1 MTNPDS
7 RPDFVLVGGRV
18 LTMADGGEP
27 AEAVAVADG
36 RIVATAA
43 RPDLRRLAPAG
54 TPILDVG
61 SRTICPGFV
70 DPHAHG
76 EVAARMIATTVD
88 CRAPGCTSIGD
99 VLETLREHIGEVESG
114 WLVAQANLFFDQKLR
129 EGRLPT
135 RTELDAVSTDTAI
148 ALRAGGHVT
157 VLNAR
162 ALELSGITRDYE
174 PPEHSVTGKPIVEC
188 DSTGL
193 PTGVVKEMDNVL
205 PLPTLDS
212 GELHDAL
219 ALGMRQLFTR
229 NGVTAI
235 GEISETVAGLRAID
249 RLQRT
254 GHLPLRVY
262 TYLWAPGTMSLDEAC
277 AWREI
282 LGDVGPMLSIN
293 GVKLF
298 ADGGYSAAS
307 AAVKHDYVGRPG
319 WKGAL
324 ALTRQQ
330 VADALVRTREAD
342 LQLALHANG
351 DRAQEEVCAAIETA
365 GGAPPGRRRTRVE
378 HAGNFAPE
386 RAVTTDWWRR
396 AGIVPVPQP
405 VFLYSFGDY
414 FPTYLGDPGL
424 SGRFAFRSL
433 LDEGWR
439 LSGSSDVWVGSEQD
453 VTNPL
458 FGIWCCV
465 CRRTYGG
472 ATIDLEQRCTVEEAL
487 AMHTIN
493 AAEALGQHDV
503 LGSIEAGKAADMIVL
518 DRDPL
523 SCPDDDLRHVRVD
536 AVFLEGRTVYTRDA
550 ALPVVRATA

>member
-1 MTNPDS
+1 VREPDS
-7 RPDFVLVGGRV
+7 SPDFVLVGSRV
-18 LTMADGGEP
+18 LTMADGLEP
-27 AEAVAVADG
+27 AEAVAVAGG
-36 RIVATAA
+36 RIVATAS
-43 RPDLRRLAPAG
+43 RSDLERLAPAG

-76 EVAARMIATTVD
+76 EVAARVIATTVD
-88 CRAPGCTSIGD
+88 CRAPGSSSIED
-99 VLETLREHIGEVESG
+99 VIETLREHLGRADNG
-114 WLVAQANLFFDQKLR
+114 WLVAQANLFFDQKLL

-135 RTELDAVSTDTAI
+135 RAELDDVSPDTAI

-157 VLNAR
+157 VLNTR

-174 PPEHSVTGKPIVEC
+174 PPTHSVTGRPIVER
-188 DSTGL
+188 DDTGL

-205 PLPTLDS
+205 PLPTLDGS
-212 GELHDAL
+212 GLGEAL
-219 ALGMRQLFTR
+219 AFGMRELFTR
-229 NGVTAI
+229 NGVTAV
-235 GEISETVAGLRAID
+235 GEISETIAGLRTID

-254 GHLPLRVY
+254 GDLPLRVY
-262 TYLWAPGTMSLDEAC
+262 TYLWAPGTMTLEEAC
-277 AWREI
+277 AWQEI
-282 LGDVGPMLSIN
+282 LGDVGPLLSIK

-330 VADALVRTREAD
+330 VADALTRTKEAG

-365 GGAPPGRRRTRVE
+365 GGAPSGPLRTRVE
-378 HAGNFAPE
+378 HAGNFAPD
-386 RAVTTDWWRR
+386 RATTTDWWRR

-414 FPTYLGDPGL
+414 FPTYLGDQGL

-465 CRRTYGG
+465 CRRTYGD
-472 ATIDLEQRCTVEEAL
+472 ATIDLEQRCTVEEAF
-487 AMHTIN
+487 AMHTKN
-493 AAEALGQHDV
+493 AAEALGEGHA
-503 LGSIEAGKAADMIVL
+503 LGSIEPGKAADLTVL

-523 SCPDDDLRHVRVD
+523 SCPEDDLRHVRVD
-536 AVFLEGRTVYTRDA
+536 AVFLDGRGVYTREASVPID
-550 ALPVVRATA
+550 RATR

>member
-1 MTNPDS
+1 VREPDS
-7 RPDFVLVGGRV
+7 RPDFVLVGSRV
-18 LTMADGGEP
+18 LTMADGGGA
-27 AEAVAVADG
+27 AEAVAVTDG

-43 RPDLRRLAPAG
+43 RSDLERLAPAG

-88 CRAPGCTSIGD
+88 CRAPGCSSIEE
-99 VLETLREHIGEVESG
+99 VIETLREHLGRADNG
-114 WLVAQANLFFDQKLR
+114 WLVAQANLFFDQKLL

-135 RTELDAVSTDTAI
+135 RAELDDVSPDTAI

-157 VLNAR
+157 VLNTR
-162 ALELSGITRDYE
+162 ALELSGLTRDYE
-174 PPEHSVTGKPIVEC
+174 SPAHSVTGKPIVER
-188 DSTGL
+188 DDTRL

-205 PLPTLDS
+205 PLPTMDGS
-212 GELHDAL
+212 GLREAL
-219 ALGMRQLFTR
+219 AFGLRELFTR
-229 NGVTAI
+229 NGVTAV
-235 GEISETVAGLRAID
+235 GEISETIAGLRAID

-254 GHLPLRVY
+254 GDLPLRVY
-262 TYLWAPGTMSLDEAC
+262 TYLWAPGTMTLEEAC

-282 LGDVGPMLSIN
+282 LGDVGPLLSIK

-330 VADALVRTREAD
+330 VADALTRTKEAG

-365 GGAPPGRRRTRVE
+365 GGAPSGELRTRVE
-378 HAGNFAPE
+378 HAGNFAPD
-386 RAVTTDWWRR
+386 RATTTDCWRR

-414 FPTYLGDPGL
+414 FPTYLGDQAL

-465 CRRTYGG
+465 CRRTYGD
-472 ATIDLEQRCTVEEAL
+472 ATIDLEQRCTVEEAF
-487 AMHTIN
+487 AMHTKN
-493 AAEALGQHDV
+493 AAEALGEGHT
-503 LGSIEAGKAADMIVL
+503 LGSIEPGKTADLTVL

-523 SCPDDDLRHVRVD
+523 SCPEDDLRHVRVD
-536 AVFLEGRTVYTRDA
+536 AVFLDGRTVYTREASVPID
-550 ALPVVRATA
+550 RATR

>member
-1 MTNPDS
+1 M
-7 RPDFVLVGGRV
+7 LVGGRV
-18 LTMADGGEP
+18 LTMAAGFEH
-27 AEAVAVADG
+27 AEAVAVAEG

-43 RPDLRRLAPAG
+43 RSDLERLAPTG

-61 SRTICPGFV
+61 ARTICPGFV

-88 CRAPGCTSIGD
+88 CRAPGCSSIGD
-99 VLETLREHIGEVESG
+99 VLVTLREHLGRAREG
-114 WLVAQANLFFDQKLR
+114 WLVAQANLFFDQKLL

-135 RTELDAVSTDTAI
+135 RTELDDVSTDTAI

-157 VLNAR
+157 VLNTR
-162 ALELSGITRDYE
+162 ALEISGITRDYE
-174 PPEHSVTGKPIVEC
+174 PPAHSVTGKPIVER
-188 DSTGL
+188 DDTGL

-205 PLPTLDS
+205 PLPTLDES
-212 GELHDAL
+212 ELREAL
-219 ALGMRQLFTR
+219 AFGMRELFTR
-229 NGVTAI
+229 NGVTAA
-235 GEISETVAGLRAID
+235 GEISETIAGLRAID

-254 GHLPLRVY
+254 GDLPLRVF
-262 TYLWAPGTMSLDEAC
+262 TYLWAPGTMTLEEAC
-277 AWREI
+277 EWREI
-282 LGDVGPMLSIN
+282 LGDVGPLLSIK

-324 ALTRQQ
+324 ALTRRE
-330 VADALVRTREAD
+330 VADALKRTREAD

-365 GGAPPGRRRTRVE
+365 GGAPSGALRTRVE
-378 HAGNFAPE
+378 HAGNFAPD
-386 RAVTTDWWRR
+386 RATTTEWWRR
-396 AGIVPVPQP
+396 ARVVPVPQP

-414 FPTYLGDPGL
+414 FPTYLGDQGL

-465 CRRTYGG
+465 CRRTYGD
-472 ATIDLEQRCTVEEAL
+472 ATIDLEQRCTVEEAF

-493 AAEALGQHDV
+493 AAEVLGEGHT
-503 LGSIEAGKAADMIVL
+503 LGSIEPGKSADLTVL

-523 SCPDDDLRHVRVD
+523 SCPEDDLRHVRVD
-536 AVFLEGRTVYTRDA
+536 AVFLDGRSVHTREGSVPID
-550 ALPVVRATA
+550 RATR